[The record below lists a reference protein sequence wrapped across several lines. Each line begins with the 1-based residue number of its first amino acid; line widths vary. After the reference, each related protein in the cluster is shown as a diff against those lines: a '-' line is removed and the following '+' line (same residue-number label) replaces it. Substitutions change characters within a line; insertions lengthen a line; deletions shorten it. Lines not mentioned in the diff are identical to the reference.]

1 MKTYNRIVFFL
12 ALFLIQAI
20 SLKAQ
25 VNLVQNGSFEAVD
38 EDGIPTGW
46 TLGSTDEVTYSV
58 VSDGYESPYA
68 FQADVASN
76 SLSTTRS
83 ISQEITDIEVGATYE
98 VSFWYKTLREPTGT
112 DGGMF
117 NNISTVFSF
126 GFGMP
131 IDMETATN
139 PLINVLD
146 TWLPYVKEDV
156 VIPENVAS
164 LRIELT
170 FNRGINVL
178 IDDIR
183 VIRKGNSDVR
193 NINASL
199 PLPVY
204 KEGKDLVVT
213 AEAGSVIEVM
223 SIVGVTQQRVISNGG
238 TTTISG
244 LPQGQVLIVR
254 SGSAVAKVIL

>member
-1 MKTYNRIVFFL
+1 
-12 ALFLIQAI
+12 
-20 SLKAQ
+20 
-25 VNLVQNGSFEAVD
+25 
-38 EDGIPTGW
+38 
-46 TLGSTDEVTYSV
+46 
-58 VSDGYESPYA
+58 
-68 FQADVASN
+68 
-76 SLSTTRS
+76 
-83 ISQEITDIEVGATYE
+83 
-98 VSFWYKTLREPTGT
+98 
-112 DGGMF
+112 
-117 NNISTVFSF
+117 
-126 GFGMP
+126 MP